1 MAAVRLGRPGG
12 DRKRRSAVAAVT
24 ALAALAL
31 LGSAAPA
38 RSATADPPSGRSRDP
53 QRPSR
58 RSHRSETADAGM
70 PARFVAELDGQI
82 VVVSADTGRIQRR
95 LTTEQPGGGA
105 ESPAVGATGR
115 TVWFSRGDGTC
126 AAHIASVPAA
136 GGAERTLPGSGESGP
151 ERSPLP
157 RPGHAQL
164 AYSRSSCSDGT
175 VALVVGDLRG
185 DESHGQVGFEPRAWS
200 RDGAHLLATTADH
213 DQVRLLDVNER
224 GAVVADHAVDPRDP
238 TPGCTLRV
246 VGFSPDDNSGYVA
259 VRRCGGDT
267 DGGARRTL
275 VVLDKDGAVRQTVVR
290 LARGEDFGAV
300 LTFDDSGHSLL
311 YSTVAAGTSA
321 ADEAGQ
327 DTLWV
332 WRDGALRLLARQSRY
347 HGAAWLP

>member
-1 MAAVRLGRPGG
+1 MAAL
-12 DRKRRSAVAAVT
+12 T
-24 ALAALAL
+24 ALALF
-31 LGSAAPA
+31 GSVAPA
-38 RSATADPPSGRSRDP
+38 RSAPADTPSGRSRDP
-53 QRPSR
+53 QRPAR
-58 RSHRSETADAGM
+58 RSHRSEPADAGL

-95 LTTEQPGGGA
+95 LTAEQPGGGA
-105 ESPAVGATGR
+105 ESPAVSVNGR

-126 AAHIASVPAA
+126 AAHIASVPVA

-151 ERSPLP
+151 ERFPLP

-164 AYSRSSCSDGT
+164 AYSRASCSDGT

-185 DESHGQVGFEPRAWS
+185 DESHGQAGFEPLAWS
-200 RDGAHLLATTADH
+200 RDGAHLLATTADR
-213 DQVRLLDVNER
+213 DRLRLLDVNER
-224 GAVVADHAVDPRDP
+224 GAVVADHAVDPGDP

-246 VGFSPDDNSGYVA
+246 VGFSPDDNRGYVA

-267 DGGARRTL
+267 DGGPRRTL

-300 LTFDDSGHSLL
+300 LAFDDSGHSLL
-311 YSTVAAGTSA
+311 YSTVPAGAPAAGDQA
-321 ADEAGQ
+321 GGQ

-332 WRDGALRLLARQSRY
+332 WRDGSLRLLARQSRY
-347 HGAAWLP
+347 HDAAWLP